1 MVQNDIKETVI
12 NLQHLSHRYGK
23 IEALNDVSVSIK
35 RGSTVGLIGPDGVG
49 KSTLLSLICGV
60 KKLQQGEIEV
70 LGSKVRTQ
78 KDRDYLS
85 SKIAYMP
92 QGLGLNLYFSLSV
105 YENIEFIA
113 RLSQIPVAVREKKIE
128 QLLKSTGLYPYRDR
142 PAGQLS
148 GGMKQKLSLCCALVY
163 DPEILILDEPTTG
176 VDPLLIWRKPSNSNI
191 C

>member
-78 KDRDYLS
+78 KDRDY
-85 SKIAYMP
+85 
-92 QGLGLNLYFSLSV
+92 SV
-105 YENIEFIA
+105 SYTHLRAHE
-113 RLSQIPVAVREKKIE
+113 
-128 QLLKSTGLYPYRDR
+128 T
-142 PAGQLS
+142 
-148 GGMKQKLSLCCALVY
+148 
-163 DPEILILDEPTTG
+163 
-176 VDPLLIWRKPSNSNI
+176 
-191 C
+191 

>member
-1 MVQNDIKETVI
+1 MIQNDIKETVI
-12 NLQHLSHRYGK
+12 KLQHLSHRYGRIK
-23 IEALNDVSVSIK
+23 ALNDVSISIR
-35 RGSTVGLIGPDGVG
+35 RGCTVGLIGPDGVG

-60 KKLQQGEIEV
+60 KKLQQGSIEV

-113 RLSQIPVAVREKKIE
+113 RLSQIPVVVREKKIE
-128 QLLKSTGLYPYRDR
+128 QLLKSTGLYPYKDR

-148 GGMKQKLSLCCALVY
+148 GC
-163 DPEILILDEPTTG
+163 
-176 VDPLLIWRKPSNSNI
+176 LLYTSPSPRD
-191 C
+191 